1 MQQLIIL
8 IVALA
13 LAGGVY
19 LFLTISKKKSKEQ
32 TEENAVEMMTANEM
46 INVKDIRNNCLHT
59 NDGYTFTFIEI
70 GGMSMELFSE
80 SEKLAYCKNIT
91 SIVSRFQFPY
101 KYMAISSPYVIKHM
115 VTADSNRLKNA
126 SGLCKQ
132 MLEDDINFAT
142 KMVIDDN
149 KIDRRFFFMLF
160 SKDEDE
166 KTILKR
172 TEDTINAFNSVVD
185 GMSCE
190 LVKDKDIIKM
200 YNLFTNPAYIAYER
214 TDDVYLSMSQ
224 IIATNS

>member
-126 SGLCKQ
+126 SIFRLFYEILLGSEQLQAVARKGKKVWENST
-132 MLEDDINFAT
+132 MRFPILSLW
-142 KMVIDDN
+142 
-149 KIDRRFFFMLF
+149 KIRRRRRM
-160 SKDEDE
+160 
-166 KTILKR
+166 
-172 TEDTINAFNSVVD
+172 
-185 GMSCE
+185 
-190 LVKDKDIIKM
+190 
-200 YNLFTNPAYIAYER
+200 
-214 TDDVYLSMSQ
+214 
-224 IIATNS
+224 

>member
-80 SEKLAYCKNIT
+80 SEKLRTVKTLLPSFHVFSFRINIWL
-91 SIVSRFQFPY
+91 FP
-101 KYMAISSPYVIKHM
+101 
-115 VTADSNRLKNA
+115 
-126 SGLCKQ
+126 
-132 MLEDDINFAT
+132 
-142 KMVIDDN
+142 
-149 KIDRRFFFMLF
+149 RRM
-160 SKDEDE
+160 
-166 KTILKR
+166 
-172 TEDTINAFNSVVD
+172 
-185 GMSCE
+185 
-190 LVKDKDIIKM
+190 
-200 YNLFTNPAYIAYER
+200 
-214 TDDVYLSMSQ
+214 
-224 IIATNS
+224 

>member
-19 LFLTISKKKSKEQ
+19 LFLTISKKKNKEQ
-32 TEENAVEMMTANEM
+32 TEENAVEMMTANKM

-59 NDGYTFTFIEI
+59 NDGYTVTFIEI

-115 VTADSNRLKNA
+115 VTADSNRLA
-126 SGLCKQ
+126 LGGTADTAL
-132 MLEDDINFAT
+132 MEL
-142 KMVIDDN
+142 
-149 KIDRRFFFMLF
+149 
-160 SKDEDE
+160 
-166 KTILKR
+166 LKR
-172 TEDTINAFNSVVD
+172 KPNIRNICLCLDNDSAGRAASATIRQKL
-185 GMSCE
+185 MSMGYMN
-190 LVKDKDIIKM
+190 V
-200 YNLFTNPAYIAYER
+200 YER
-214 TDDVYLSMSQ
+214 FSREKDYNEELMMVRKTEIEISYE
-224 IIATNS
+224 

>member
-1 MQQLIIL
+1 MPQLILL
-8 IVALA
+8 IVALV
-13 LAGGVY
+13 LAGGAY
-19 LFLTISKKKSKEQ
+19 LFLTITNKKKKKEN
-32 TEENAVEMMTANEM
+32 TEENAAEMMTANEM

-59 NDGYTFTFIEI
+59 NDGYTFTFIEV

-80 SEKLAYCKNIT
+80 SEKLNYCKEIT
-91 SIVSRFQFPY
+91 SIVSRFRFPY

-115 VTADSNRLKNA
+115 VTADSNRLKNS

-172 TEDTINAFNSVVD
+172 TDDTINAFKDVN

-214 TDDVYLSMSQ
+214 TDDVYLAMSQ

>member
-19 LFLTISKKKSKEQ
+19 LFLTISKKKNKEQ
-32 TEENAVEMMTANEM
+32 TEENAVETMTANEM

-101 KYMAISSPYVIKHM
+101 KYMAISSPYIIKHI
-115 VTADSNRLKNA
+115 VTADRNRLKNA

-132 MLEDDINFAT
+132 ISAYAGIRLGVE
-142 KMVIDDN
+142 N
-149 KIDRRFFFMLF
+149 KQHRRNYRKLY
-160 SKDEDE
+160 KHTDYRNEYR
-166 KTILKR
+166 R
-172 TEDTINAFNSVVD
+172 TAIENNQ
-185 GMSCE
+185 C
-190 LVKDKDIIKM
+190 
-200 YNLFTNPAYIAYER
+200 FTCRSREYP
-214 TDDVYLSMSQ
+214 
-224 IIATNS
+224 

>member
-126 SGLCKQ
+126 SGLCKHKLQ
-132 MLEDDINFAT
+132 IPG
-142 KMVIDDN
+142 
-149 KIDRRFFFMLF
+149 RSSR
-160 SKDEDE
+160 
-166 KTILKR
+166 
-172 TEDTINAFNSVVD
+172 
-185 GMSCE
+185 
-190 LVKDKDIIKM
+190 
-200 YNLFTNPAYIAYER
+200 ER
-214 TDDVYLSMSQ
+214 
-224 IIATNS
+224 

>member
-19 LFLTISKKKSKEQ
+19 LFLTISKKKNKEQ
-32 TEENAVEMMTANEM
+32 TEENPVEMMTANEM

-59 NDGYTFTFIEI
+59 NDGYTFTFIEV

-80 SEKLAYCKNIT
+80 SEKLTYCKEIT
-91 SIVSRFQFPY
+91 SIVSRFRFPY

-115 VTADSNRLKNA
+115 VTADSNRLKN
-126 SGLCKQ
+126 STGLCRQ
-132 MLEDDINFAT
+132 MLEDDIKFAT
-142 KMVIDDN
+142 KMLIDDN

-172 TEDTINAFNSVVD
+172 TDDTINAFKDVS

-214 TDDVYLSMSQ
+214 TDDVYLAMSQ

>member
-80 SEKLAYCKNIT
+80 SEKLAYCKNI
-91 SIVSRFQFPY
+91 
-101 KYMAISSPYVIKHM
+101 ISSPYVIKHM

-172 TEDTINAFNSVVD
+172 TEDTINAFNSEVD

>member
-19 LFLTISKKKSKEQ
+19 LFLTISKKKNKEQ

-115 VTADSNRLKNA
+115 V
-126 SGLCKQ
+126 
-132 MLEDDINFAT
+132 EDDINFAT

-172 TEDTINAFNSVVD
+172 TEDTINAFNSEVD

>member
-19 LFLTISKKKSKEQ
+19 LFLTISKKKNKEQ
-32 TEENAVEMMTANEM
+32 TEENAVEMMTAKEM
-46 INVKDIRNNCLHT
+46 INVKDCLHT

-115 VTADSNRLKNA
+115 VTADSLP
-126 SGLCKQ
+126 LY
-132 MLEDDINFAT
+132 
-142 KMVIDDN
+142 
-149 KIDRRFFFMLF
+149 
-160 SKDEDE
+160 
-166 KTILKR
+166 KT
-172 TEDTINAFNSVVD
+172 AAV
-185 GMSCE
+185 
-190 LVKDKDIIKM
+190 
-200 YNLFTNPAYIAYER
+200 
-214 TDDVYLSMSQ
+214 
-224 IIATNS
+224 

>member
-19 LFLTISKKKSKEQ
+19 LFLTISKKKNKEQ

-59 NDGYTFTFIEI
+59 KDGYTFTFIEI

-115 VTADSNRLKNA
+115 VTADSNRLKMQAVCANTNCRFRGEVSGSDKA
-126 SGLCKQ
+126 SGFLIESEGMNDCVYVF
-132 MLEDDINFAT
+132 ESF
-142 KMVIDDN
+142 ID
-149 KIDRRFFFMLF
+149 
-160 SKDEDE
+160 
-166 KTILKR
+166 
-172 TEDTINAFNSVVD
+172 A
-185 GMSCE
+185 MSHA
-190 LVKDKDIIKM
+190 
-200 YNLFTNPAYIAYER
+200 NLYK
-214 TDDVYLSMSQ
+214 
-224 IIATNS
+224 

>member
-46 INVKDIRNNCLHT
+46 IN
-59 NDGYTFTFIEI
+59 EI

-115 VTADSNRLKNA
+115 VTADRNRLKNA

-132 MLEDDINFAT
+132 ISAYAGIRLGVE
-142 KMVIDDN
+142 N
-149 KIDRRFFFMLF
+149 KQHRRNYRKLY
-160 SKDEDE
+160 KHTDYRNEYR
-166 KTILKR
+166 R
-172 TEDTINAFNSVVD
+172 TAIENNQ
-185 GMSCE
+185 C
-190 LVKDKDIIKM
+190 
-200 YNLFTNPAYIAYER
+200 FTCRSREYP
-214 TDDVYLSMSQ
+214 
-224 IIATNS
+224 